1 MESGPSLLNPE
12 KRVLK
17 NQKNLGRLRFMRR
30 LRLPTFYTTLRDE
43 IYHHGGEAKALA
55 SKYERVPYFILV
67 LKTLLFVHP
76 SELRFRDRGWCGSG

>member
-1 MESGPSLLNPE
+1 
-12 KRVLK
+12 
-17 NQKNLGRLRFMRR
+17 MRR

-76 SELRFRDRGWCGSG
+76 SELRFRDRGWCGSGYL